1 MEGDKRMGERK
12 KKRRRKPVGIATVV
26 IPALCDPEAEGAPV
40 PGIHSET
47 LSQNKPTKN
56 VLGDELCYP
65 VTL

>member
-1 MEGDKRMGERK
+1 MGERK

-40 PGIHSET
+40 PGSG
-47 LSQNKPTKN
+47 S
-56 VLGDELCYP
+56 LGYTVRPYLKTNQPRMCWAMNC